1 MSARTLFD
9 SAFANI
15 PDTVRFPWDV
25 VEKKVEVVS
34 ASSAVIESGG
44 FTVLGGHEPTL
55 PTAAPSGEGDAE
67 VEPEHVDFT
76 GAFGGTDDGG
86 AINMEEVEQAAADKQ
101 AERDYLRRLD
111 EEKAAQ
117 AARTAAAA
125 TPANSRT
132 AGRKTARS
140 RGIKTMSSDPDSVV
154 LEEAVDISG
163 LLVAQW
169 EKKREEVNTKDQLA
183 LLMAQRAAA
192 GEGAS
197 CVHSGSICLY
207 DPTKGYGFLAPDVGG
222 PDIYFGKDS
231 ITGWAPEAVAE
242 AAFPTNALTRRVVE
256 EFPPY
261 LIPGERVQF
270 DVVQPDEQQSSGRG
284 GKEKRVR
291 ATMVKGEE
299 GTLLLTRAIKE
310 GKRLRGV
317 IRQMNLDNF
326 KGHIQFGGNADG
338 SSRTEP
344 TQTELAGMSVVER
357 AHAKGFVDACFTHPC
372 VFHGGGGTVHAS
384 SESLQR
390 GTLVEYT
397 ILRDIDVKT
406 GKPIAVCI
414 VPVGG
419 TVASLQVNPSTSGGV
434 SGGQRGGRRVDNTG
448 GGQQQQQQMLLFDDG
463 DTGTW

>member
-25 VEKKVEVVS
+25 VEKRVEA
-34 ASSAVIESGG
+34 ASGSTAVIESGG
-44 FTVLGGHEPTL
+44 FTVLSGDEPTQ
-55 PTAAPSGEGDAE
+55 PTSTPIGDGDAE

-76 GAFGGTDDGG
+76 GAFGGTDGG

-101 AERDYLRRLD
+101 AEKDYLRRLE

-140 RGIKTMSSDPDSVV
+140 RGIKTVSSDPDSVV

-169 EKKREEVNTKDQLA
+169 EKKREEVNTKEQLA
-183 LLMAQRAAA
+183 LLMGERAAA
-192 GEGAS
+192 GEGAT

-270 DVVQPDEQQSSGRG
+270 DVVQPEDQHQGGGRG

-299 GTLLLTRAIKE
+299 GTLLLARAIKE

-326 KGHIQFGGNADG
+326 KGHIQFGGSADG
-338 SSRTEP
+338 SRTEP
-344 TQTELAGMSVVER
+344 TPTELAGMSVVER

-419 TVASLQVNPSTSGGV
+419 TTTTLQVNPSSGGGG
-434 SGGQRGGRRVDNTG
+434 GGQRGGRRVDNTTSG
-448 GGQQQQQQMLLFDDG
+448 GPQQQQMLLFDDG